1 MVKIGT
7 LFTNPTIASDVLE
20 IVPQAVNLHGV
31 IIRTCIAAGGGSPV
45 FSQLTIFADT
55 TPPQDACDGDHRVI
69 ALFVVSPTLAQAFT
83 LPYELHVPAG
93 LGIWVATV
101 GTMSV
106 NLTYDIL
113 PE

>member
-1 MVKIGT
+1 MITIGT
-7 LFTNPTIASDVLE
+7 HFTNPTIASDVLE
-20 IVPQAVNLHGV
+20 IVPANVNLHGV
-31 IIRTCIAAGGGSPV
+31 TIRTCIAAGGGSTV
-45 FSQLTIFADT
+45 FSQLAVFADT
-55 TPPQDACDGDHRVI
+55 TPPTDACDPDHRVI

-83 LPYELHVPAG
+83 LPYELHIPAG

-113 PE
+113 SE